1 MSEKK
6 NDYAERASKKGK
18 KKLRK
23 WVKALHPATKAA
35 AVICLILGVAIGAV
49 FCLTSFKNDHF
60 LLKGQTQIS
69 LQVGDS
75 YVYAEEGVDA
85 VCFGR
90 DVSHKLKVDTALEKD
105 ANGNYIIPTDQE
117 GVYTITYTVDCFK
130 FGENA
135 PNGVIKR
142 IRVFT
147 VDAVEEDGKA
157 DDLSEEV
164 SGSGT

>member
-1 MSEKK
+1 MSAK
-6 NDYAERASKKGK
+6 NTDYADRVSKKGQ

-23 WVKALHPATKAA
+23 WIKKLHPVTKAA
-35 AVICLILGVAIGAV
+35 AVICLLLGIAIGAL
-49 FCLTSFKNDHF
+49 FCLASFKNDHF
-60 LLKGQTQIS
+60 LLKGQTNVS
-69 LQVGDS
+69 LQVGDT
-75 YVYAEEGVDA
+75 YTYAEEGVDA
-85 VCFGR
+85 VCFGQ

-105 ANGNYIIPTDQE
+105 ANGNYIIPTDKE

-157 DDLSEEV
+157 ESLSEEV
-164 SGSGT
+164 SG